1 MLFIMFSASLLFA
14 QVPDVSVPPQKN
26 KGILDVFSRN
36 DLTEIQ
42 QNARKYRMEGLEQQ
56 NIGNLD
62 EAMTLYQKA
71 ISLDSGYAVPHND
84 LGVIYEAK
92 GFTDRAEESYQK
104 AIIIDPDYLSAY
116 SNLALLYENKGQVD
130 KAILYWRK
138 RADLGAATDPW
149 TLKAKARYNEL
160 MRITPA
166 FKQSIIQ
173 QEIEELN
180 KIVMER
186 KRIKKQEAL
195 AEAKKHL
202 KLAKK
207 LYTDADYRK
216 CQEELRLTLL
226 SNPQE
231 QEALSMLEMA
241 KLKIAEQ
248 EKREKEERKKNEIK
262 DMKWHFES
270 GVKYYQADNLQAAK
284 EEFSKVKELIASP
297 QIK

>member
-1 MLFIMFSASLLFA
+1 MLLILFSASFLFA
-14 QVPDVSVPPQKN
+14 QVPDVPVPPQN
-26 KGILDVFSRN
+26 NRRMIDTSSRR
-36 DLTEIQ
+36 DLSEVQ
-42 QNARKYRMEGLEQQ
+42 QNARTYRMQGLEQQ

-71 ISLDSGYAVPHND
+71 VGLDSGYAVPYND
-84 LGVIYEAK
+84 LGVIFEAK
-92 GFTDRAEESYQK
+92 GFVDRAEESYQK
-104 AIIIDPDYLSAY
+104 AITIDPDYLSAY

-138 RADLGAATDPW
+138 RADLGVPGDPW
-149 TLKAKARYNEL
+149 TLKAKTRYNDL
-160 MRITPA
+160 MRITPV
-166 FKQSIIQ
+166 FKQSLIQ

-202 KLAKK
+202 KLAKN
-207 LYTDADYRK
+207 LYTNANYRK
-216 CQEELRLTLL
+216 CQEELRLALL

-231 QEALSMLEMA
+231 QEALSMMEMS

-248 EKREKEERKKNEIK
+248 EKREREERKKNEIK

>member
-1 MLFIMFSASLLFA
+1 MLFILFGASLLFA
-14 QVPDVSVPPQKN
+14 QVPNVSVPPQKN
-26 KGILDVFSRN
+26 KGILESFSQN
-36 DLTEIQ
+36 DISEMQRKAREYRIQ
-42 QNARKYRMEGLEQQ
+42 GLEQQ
-56 NIGNLD
+56 NMGNLD

-71 ISLDSGYAVPHND
+71 IVCDPGYTVVYND

-92 GFTDRAEESYQK
+92 GFIDRAEESYQK
-104 AIIIDPDYLSAY
+104 AITVDPDYLSAY

-138 RADLGAATDPW
+138 RADLGSAQDPW
-149 TLKAKARYNEL
+149 TLKAKARYNDL
-160 MRITPA
+160 MRITPL
-166 FKQSIIQ
+166 FKQSLIQ
-173 QEIEELN
+173 QEIEDLN

-202 KLAKK
+202 KLAKN
-207 LYTDADYRK
+207 LYTNTDYRK
-216 CQEELRLTLL
+216 CQEELRLALL

-231 QEALSMLEMA
+231 QEALSIMEMA

-248 EKREKEERKKNEIK
+248 EKREREERKKNDVK

-270 GVKYYQADNLQAAK
+270 GVKYYQEDNLQAAK
-284 EEFSKVKELIASP
+284 EEFAKVKELIVSP
-297 QIK
+297 QKK

>member
-1 MLFIMFSASLLFA
+1 MLLILFSASFLFA
-14 QVPDVSVPPQKN
+14 QVPDVSVSPQRN
-26 KGILDVFSRN
+26 KGIIDTSSRK
-36 DLTEIQ
+36 DLTEVQ
-42 QNARKYRMEGLEQQ
+42 QNARTYRMQGLEQQ

-71 ISLDSGYAVPHND
+71 TGLDSGYAIPYND

-92 GFTDRAEESYQK
+92 GFVDRAEESYQK
-104 AIIIDPDYLSAY
+104 AITIDPDYLSAY

-138 RADLGAATDPW
+138 RADLGASADPW
-149 TLKAKARYNEL
+149 TLKAKARYNDL
-160 MRITPA
+160 MRITPV
-166 FKQSIIQ
+166 FKQSLIQ

-186 KRIKKQEAL
+186 KRIKKQETL
-195 AEAKKHL
+195 AEGKKHL
-202 KLAKK
+202 KLGRK

-216 CQEELRLTLL
+216 CQEELRLALL
-226 SNPQE
+226 LNPQDM
-231 QEALSMLEMA
+231 EASNLLEMA

-262 DMKWHFES
+262 NMKWHFES